1 MLSTGM
7 GEGGASIGRQH
18 VILSTGM
25 RRLGIAYCEMST
37 GSSCDTTQSSFD
49 TTQSSCDTKQSSC
62 GTTHSSCDTTQS
74 SRDTTQSS
82 CDTTQSTSPTSH
94 PYETYQI
101 PSVQDDSATKRCRIS
116 CRFSLYPSQ
125 SCATSVKYHKS

>member
-37 GSSCDTTQSSFD
+37 GSSSSILTGFAWLFIQSLEEHDAAFFYV
-49 TTQSSCDTKQSSC
+49 
-62 GTTHSSCDTTQS
+62 
-74 SRDTTQSS
+74 
-82 CDTTQSTSPTSH
+82 
-94 PYETYQI
+94 PY
-101 PSVQDDSATKRCRIS
+101 
-116 CRFSLYPSQ
+116 
-125 SCATSVKYHKS
+125 